1 MEGVRNRQMAELFT
15 LNTLASFLALT
26 FLEVVLSVDN
36 ILFVAIAAGRRRR
49 VGALGDSS
57 ACG

>member
-1 MEGVRNRQMAELFT
+1 MAELFT